1 MLTKPQRRT
10 LVDLIDGDA
19 TNIPVK
25 PFIVQRLVEKGIL
38 SRLSDGSYAL
48 TELGREEKEK
58 IKLTYDLMC
67 FRYKTPRIK

>member
-38 SRLSDGSYAL
+38 SRLSDGFYAL